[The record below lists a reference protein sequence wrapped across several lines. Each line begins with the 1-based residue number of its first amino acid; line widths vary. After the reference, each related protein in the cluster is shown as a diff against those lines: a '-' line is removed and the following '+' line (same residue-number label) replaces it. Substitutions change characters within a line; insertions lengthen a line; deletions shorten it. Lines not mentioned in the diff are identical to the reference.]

1 MSVVCVIMLS
11 VVCEV
16 SKWKIYWDFVGTE
29 GVVRNREV
37 FFYKKFCSTTIIV
50 TFLTCNTGGRLKGG
64 SVTYFSV

>member
-1 MSVVCVIMLS
+1 MSVVCVTMLS
-11 VVCEV
+11 VACEV

-50 TFLTCNTGGRLKGG
+50 TFLIILL
-64 SVTYFSV
+64 